1 MTVKVVVIGD
11 STVGK
16 SSVVM
21 RYAYD
26 TFGTDQM
33 PTIGAAVISKRV
45 NNVTLNIWDTAG
57 QERYK
62 SLASLYYRGA
72 QIALVMYDIT
82 NRHSFNSATTC
93 LSSFKMAEPNAIVA
107 LVGNKIDLDAARC
120 VEHEEGSR
128 FSEETGSHFFEVSA
142 LQDRVHIDNMFVTL
156 IGKLSL
162 PDEVDQNNVVLM
174 SRSSASSRSHC
185 C

>member
-45 NNVTLNIWDTAG
+45 NNITLNIWDTAG
-57 QERYK
+57 QERYR
-62 SLASLYYRGA
+62 SLSSLYYRGA
-72 QIALVMYDIT
+72 QIALVVYDIT

-93 LSSFKMAEPNAIVA
+93 LSSFKMAVPDAIVA
-107 LVGNKIDLDAARC
+107 LVGNKIDLDASRC

-128 FSEETGSHFFEVSA
+128 FAEETGSHFFEVSA
-142 LQDRVHIDNMFVTL
+142 LQDRIDIENMFVTL
-156 IGKLSL
+156 VGKLSL
-162 PDEVDQNNVVLM
+162 PFEVELDNVVLM
-174 SRSSASSRSHC
+174 SGSSASNRSHC